1 MNFSQKKFIDIG
13 QTLYIEWLNSAV
25 GLYELPEAK
34 RLELF
39 KTIAEYSFEAA
50 AEFAK
55 VFDHQED
62 T

>member
-1 MNFSQKKFIDIG
+1 MNFSQNRFVDIG
-13 QTLYIEWLNSAV
+13 QALYIEWLKSAPI
-25 GLYELPEAK
+25 LTAPTEEERRDA
-34 RLELF
+34 F